1 MSDQRSGVANIATQ
15 PVPELDLGPLT
26 SDQQVARERAALIW
40 AYCSTWVFGMTTV
53 TMYAALFHGFDLVY
67 ATAMALLAIGMAYGL
82 IVFNPR
88 VHHVVTLVP
97 AVLVVAVLLL
107 VGAHYDQPGVNNF
120 LLVPLVFSAFFLWRH
135 KWTYVGVWLSMIA
148 AFCALPLAIGGIGE
162 LRRVVIGGS
171 IFTLV
176 GGLSYLLVR
185 RAGRLQLQ
193 RSTFQ
198 STVSSLLTALNSR
211 DGALRERALRTVDLA
226 EEVAL
231 ELGLSV
237 ADREQVRYAAYLH
250 DIGKLGVPT
259 ELTEKRG
266 PLSAEEW
273 EQVRQHPAIG
283 ERIVRSV
290 PGFEDIAVIVRHE
303 HEHWNG
309 GGYPDALSGDRIPIE
324 SRILLACNAYTEL
337 TDGASEDGDDEELH
351 AEAVCELRARSG
363 THYDPEVV
371 DAVLAVAVRR
381 GNLRSD
387 RIIQLSLRLAG

>member
-1 MSDQRSGVANIATQ
+1 
-15 PVPELDLGPLT
+15 
-26 SDQQVARERAALIW
+26 
-40 AYCSTWVFGMTTV
+40 
-53 TMYAALFHGFDLVY
+53 
-67 ATAMALLAIGMAYGL
+67 
-82 IVFNPR
+82 
-88 VHHVVTLVP
+88 
-97 AVLVVAVLLL
+97 LL
-107 VGAHYDQPGVNNF
+107 VIGIHYQQPGVNNF
-120 LLVPLVFSAFFLWRH
+120 LLVPLVFSAFFLWRY
-135 KWTYVGVWLSMIA
+135 KWLYVGVWAMLVV
-148 AFCALPLAIGGIGE
+148 AFCALPLAIGGVGE
-162 LRRVVIGGS
+162 MRRVVIGGS

-185 RAGRLQLQ
+185 RAGRLQLE

-231 ELGLSV
+231 ELGLSE
-237 ADREQVRYAAYLH
+237 ADRVQVRYATYLH
-250 DIGKLGVPT
+250 DIGMLGVPS

-266 PLSAEEW
+266 PLTAEEW
-273 EQVRQHPAIG
+273 EQMRQHPAIG

-290 PGFEDIAVIVRHE
+290 PGFTDIAVIVRHE

-309 GGYPDALSGDRIPIE
+309 SGYPDGLSGDRIPIE
-324 SRILLACNAYTEL
+324 SRILLACYAYTEL
-337 TDGASEDGDDEELH
+337 TDDASQDGDDEELH
-351 AEAVCELRARSG
+351 TEAAGELRARSG

-371 DAVLAVAVRR
+371 DAVLTVAVRR